1 MKFRLGALA
10 VVSLL
15 LALSLALTAQPALAQ
30 QATATPADGG
40 MGQMDMGSTHTDHPE
55 PACNI
60 ETFVLQQ
67 QAYANALSAFAQ
79 AYAADPDA
87 ALLMV
92 YNVGLTYQSFAASCG
107 FVAPEADGHDHAAD
121 AHDQHSTEAHMEL
134 AMQLGNPDNGQVL
147 FNTIQPQTG
156 FACATCHRVDSSDAL
171 IGPGL
176 VNVANPTHD
185 PSQHQHGGDAAM
197 TMPMPTGTP
206 APVKTMDEVIA
217 YIRTSI
223 LHPSDYVVPGFPDLL
238 MPQIYSQIFS
248 EQQINDIIAYLLTL
262 HE

>member
-15 LALSLALTAQPALAQ
+15 LALSLALTATPALAQ
-30 QATATPADGG
+30 HTDPTAAPADGAG
-40 MGQMDMGSTHTDHPE
+40 MGQMDMGSHSDS
-55 PACNI
+55 ACDAA
-60 ETFVLQQ
+60 TFVLQQ
-67 QAYANALSAFAQ
+67 QAYANALVAFEKV
-79 AYAADPDA
+79 YEADPDA

-92 YNVGLTYQSFAASCG
+92 YNIGLTYQAFAESCG
-107 FVAPEADGHDHAAD
+107 FVPPDAAHDHAD
-121 AHDQHSTEAHMEL
+121 DTAHDPHSTEAHMEL
-134 AMQLGNPDNGQVL
+134 AMQLGNPDNGQAL
-147 FNTIQPQTG
+147 FTTVQPQTG
-156 FACATCHRVDSSDAL
+156 FACATCHRVDSSETL

-185 PSQHQHGGDAAM
+185 PSQHQHGGDATM

-217 YIRTSI
+217 YLRTSI
-223 LHPSDYVVPGFPDLL
+223 QHPSDYVVPGFPDLL
-238 MPQIYSQIFS
+238 MPQIYSQIFD